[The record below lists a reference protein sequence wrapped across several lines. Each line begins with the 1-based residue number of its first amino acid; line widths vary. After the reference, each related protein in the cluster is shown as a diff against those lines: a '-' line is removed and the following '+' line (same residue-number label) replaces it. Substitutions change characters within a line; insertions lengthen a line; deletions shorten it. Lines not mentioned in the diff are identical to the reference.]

1 MNNSNIKKYNIAIVG
16 STGAV
21 GKEMIKILKERNFPV
36 ENLTLLASKNSVG
49 IKVIFNGKSLITQKL
64 TKDSF
69 EKIDY
74 ALFSAGSDISKEYA
88 PIAVNSGAIVID
100 NSSYFR
106 MDKTVPLIVP
116 EINPED
122 ILLHNGIIAN
132 PNCTTIILLLS
143 LKPIHDYSKITR
155 VLVSTYQSA
164 SGAGAKGVY
173 DLAEQQHV
181 WKKDDLDIEKSEKE
195 LKCDI
200 FNYNLLN
207 NLVPQVDDFT
217 ENGYTKEEMKMYNET
232 IKIMKDENIK
242 VSSTCVRVPTFYAH
256 SESVTVETEDEI
268 SVKKI
273 KELFQNAEGLEL
285 YDNIEEKK
293 YPMPVLATGKDNCLV
308 GRVRKDVSAEN
319 SISFWICGDQL
330 RKGAALNA
338 IQILEK
344 IVLKHNGKL

>member
-1 MNNSNIKKYNIAIVG
+1 MNNSNIKKYNIVIVG

-21 GKEMIKILKERNFPV
+21 GKEMIKILEERNFPI

-49 IKVIFNGKSLITQKL
+49 IEVLFNAKSLTTQKL
-64 TKDSF
+64 TKNSF
-69 EKIDY
+69 KNIDY
-74 ALFSAGSDISKEYA
+74 ALFSAGGNISKEFA
-88 PIAVNSGAIVID
+88 PIAVKAGAIVID

-106 MDKTVPLIVP
+106 IDERVPLVIP

-122 ILLHNGIIAN
+122 ISLHKGIVAS

-143 LKPIHDYSKITR
+143 LKPIHNYSKITR
-155 VLVSTYQSA
+155 VLVSTYQSV

-195 LKCDI
+195 LRCNI
-200 FNYNLLN
+200 FNYSLLN

-242 VSSTCVRVPTFYAH
+242 VSSTCVRVPVFFAH
-256 SESVTVETEDEI
+256 SESVTVETEDKI
-268 SVKKI
+268 SVEKI
-273 KELFQNAEGLEL
+273 KELLRNADGIEL
-285 YDNIEEKK
+285 YDDISEKK
-293 YPMPVLATGKDNCLV
+293 YPMPVLATGKDNCFI
-308 GRVRKDVSAEN
+308 GRIRKDISNDN

-338 IQILEK
+338 IQIMEK
-344 IVLKHNGKL
+344 IIANK

>member
-1 MNNSNIKKYNIAIVG
+1 LNNSNIKKYNIVIVG

-21 GKEMIKILKERNFPV
+21 GKEMIKILEERNFPI

-49 IKVIFNGKSLITQKL
+49 IEVLFNAKSLTTQKL
-64 TKDSF
+64 TKNSF
-69 EKIDY
+69 KNIDY
-74 ALFSAGSDISKEYA
+74 ALFSAGGNISKEFA
-88 PIAVNSGAIVID
+88 PIAVKAGAIVID

-106 MDKTVPLIVP
+106 IDERVPLVIP

-122 ILLHNGIIAN
+122 ISLHKGIVAS

-143 LKPIHDYSKITR
+143 LKPIHNYSKITR
-155 VLVSTYQSA
+155 VLVSTYQSV

-195 LKCDI
+195 LRCNI
-200 FNYNLLN
+200 FNYSLLN

-242 VSSTCVRVPTFYAH
+242 VSSTCVRVPVFFAH
-256 SESVTVETEDEI
+256 SESVTVETEDKI
-268 SVKKI
+268 SVEKI
-273 KELFQNAEGLEL
+273 KELLRNADGIEL
-285 YDNIEEKK
+285 YDDISEKK
-293 YPMPVLATGKDNCLV
+293 YPMPVLATGKDNCFI
-308 GRVRKDVSAEN
+308 GRIRKDISNDN

-338 IQILEK
+338 IQIMEK
-344 IVLKHNGKL
+344 IIANK